1 MSLSAPIQWPRR
13 ILNWIIHNC
22 YSNYLQITINKINFI
37 CSSAIHLLSQHFRQQ
52 NEFWLEPLNKQAICN
67 QSFTWYRTAK
77 LESKR
82 RTGRKQTKWAL
93 CLSCPSAFLVLQHA
107 TGFFVQH
114 EILVAK
120 GLVLNLIMKICT
132 LEILPHF
139 EGQQTADG
147 SL

>member
-1 MSLSAPIQWPRR
+1 MSRPSATSHSRTVI
-13 ILNWIIHNC
+13 
-22 YSNYLQITINKINFI
+22 
-37 CSSAIHLLSQHFRQQ
+37 
-52 NEFWLEPLNKQAICN
+52 
-67 QSFTWYRTAK
+67 YRTAK

-120 GLVLNLIMKICT
+120 GLVLNLIIKIYT

-147 SL
+147 SLWIFGQNFGIFLQNVNLVCLPTLSEHINSLHTGSRLITFSVQVLSTFNRQTSIHEN